1 MNLSR
6 AITEPLVGL
15 IAFHNQFNRNIKFSF
30 GAIAQLQAQA
40 RDRPEGPISLPTGG
54 EPWAAMSWNDI
65 DVMATSAETF
75 IAEMGIVRAAS
86 AFEDYMTGALAE
98 FDRAM
103 GNPETVE
110 ADTSVSRF
118 IKRLGCNRAGLE
130 RQLVM
135 WDFFDEARNC
145 IVHRSG
151 RANAELAR
159 LASSEKLRQTVAS
172 WPKRTGKWKV
182 ALPDVLL
189 GEVVRWQP
197 RHAIM
202 ASDAYY
208 RLATALDRHL
218 IAALDERGVV
228 RMAAHWCLFAENTVQ
243 GRGKLNVQVRLRA
256 LLADRYCVIADSQ
269 EEVIAAL
276 RDVGIWENV
285 RKEFDK
291 RFPEARGA
299 GRKRA

>member
-1 MNLSR
+1 MNLTR

-30 GAIAQLQAQA
+30 GAIAHLQAQA
-40 RDRPEGPISLPTGG
+40 RARPEGPISLPTGG
-54 EPWAAMSWNDI
+54 EPWGAMSWNDI

-103 GNPETVE
+103 GNPAPVE

-118 IKRLGCNRAGLE
+118 ITRLGCNRAGLE

-135 WDFFDEARNC
+135 SDFFEEARNC

-151 RANAELAR
+151 RANALLAR

-182 ALPDVLL
+182 ALPDVVS

-208 RLATALDRHL
+208 RLATAMDRHL
-218 IAALDERGVV
+218 IAVLDERGVV
-228 RMAAHWCLFAENTVQ
+228 RMAAHWCLFAENIVQ

-256 LLADRYCVIADSQ
+256 LLADRYCAIADSQ

-276 RDVGIWENV
+276 RDVGIWEKV

-291 RFPEARGA
+291 RFPDARGT

>member
-1 MNLSR
+1 MNLTR

-15 IAFHNQFNRNIKFSF
+15 IDFHNQFNRNIKFSF
-30 GAIAQLQAQA
+30 GSIAHLQAQA
-40 RDRPEGPISLPTGG
+40 RTRPEGPISLPTGG
-54 EPWAAMSWNDI
+54 EPWGAMSWNDV
-65 DVMATSAETF
+65 DLMATSAETF

-103 GNPETVE
+103 GNPAPVE

-118 IKRLGCNRAGLE
+118 ITRLGCKLSGLE
-130 RQLVM
+130 RQLFM
-135 WDFFDEARNC
+135 WDFFEVARNC

-182 ALPDVLL
+182 ALPDVVS

-208 RLATALDRHL
+208 CLVTALDRHL
-218 IAALDERGVV
+218 IGVLGERGVV
-228 RMAAHWCLFAENTVQ
+228 RMAAHWCF
-243 GRGKLNVQVRLRA
+243 RGEHGPRSRKTERA
-256 LLADRYCVIADSQ
+256 SAIAC
-269 EEVIAAL
+269 
-276 RDVGIWENV
+276 
-285 RKEFDK
+285 
-291 RFPEARGA
+291 PA
-299 GRKRA
+299 GRQVLCHRR